1 MKHRE
6 ERKSVSAKLDDKGI
20 FYDAT
25 GQEISTVGVQ
35 PPCSPLRGCL
45 KVNSDTMLPGQ
56 QMLMDEDKWLRVRA
70 QLLLPEETVHIRPG
84 LEEPVWE
91 TDMGSLDQSDLF

>member
-6 ERKSVSAKLDDKGI
+6 ERKSVPAKPDDMGI

-35 PPCSPLRGCL
+35 HSCRPLRGCL
-45 KVNSDTMLPGQ
+45 KVNSDPMLPGQ
-56 QMLMDEDKWLRVRA
+56 QMLMDEDKRLRVRA
-70 QLLLPEETVHIRPG
+70 QLLLLEETICIHPS
-84 LEEPVWE
+84 LEEPLLKLLKPFSS
-91 TDMGSLDQSDLF
+91 T